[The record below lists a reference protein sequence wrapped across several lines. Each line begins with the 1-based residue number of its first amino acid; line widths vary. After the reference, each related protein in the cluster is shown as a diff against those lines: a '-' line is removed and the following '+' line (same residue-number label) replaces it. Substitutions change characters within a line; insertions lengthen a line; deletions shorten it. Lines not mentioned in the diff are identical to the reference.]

1 MIAVRIY
8 YSGRF
13 HSTCSRFKVQRGAM
27 GKLVMVYFVILII
40 TLPFTLQKEV
50 AEGACGC
57 ALFTVPG
64 TDPVVEETLQ
74 YNVSCNEEGTM
85 KCQELCNALAYS
97 SHHKA
102 PMIICEKL
110 NTRVEKL
117 KVYLKICN
125 MEPWKFTGLESAQP
139 ICCRDGKAVLCNEA
153 M

>member
-1 MIAVRIY
+1 MQFLRDDFIKELR
-8 YSGRF
+8 S
-13 HSTCSRFKVQRGAM
+13 SR
-27 GKLVMVYFVILII
+27 
-40 TLPFTLQKEV
+40 QKEV

-74 YNVSCNEEGTM
+74 YN
-85 KCQELCNALAYS
+85 AYS